1 MTDDIDHAADL
12 RDEQHRPE
20 ALALRALPLTLLA
33 ETAAMLR
40 FYSRLPLP
48 ALGSFD
54 DPALP
59 PPFAR
64 ACRTLPVASLV
75 IALPAAL
82 IATLLGATAL
92 PELFVAT
99 LVVAVSVL
107 TTGALHEDGL
117 ADMADGFGGG
127 ATVARKLEIMKDSL
141 IGSYGAA
148 ALGLALIARIVL
160 IAALVVISPAICG
173 GALIAAS
180 VVSRTLS
187 LGLFASLPSARGD
200 GVASAVGR
208 PDRSSLAVAALP
220 ALVIALGFVVP
231 GLGLAHAMSGIAVAT
246 LVTSAVGWLATAQI
260 GGQTGDVLG
269 AAQVLAEIGF
279 LAGLL
284 AF

>member
-1 MTDDIDHAADL
+1 MTDEIDHAADL
-12 RDEQHRPE
+12 RKEQPRPE
-20 ALALRALPLTLLA
+20 TSSFRTTLLTLLT

-54 DPALP
+54 DPAAP

-64 ACRTLPVASLV
+64 ACRMLPVASLV

-82 IATLLGATAL
+82 AATLLGATAL
-92 PELFVAT
+92 PDLFVAT
-99 LVVAVSVL
+99 LVVAVSLL

-127 ATVARKLEIMKDSL
+127 ATVARKLEIMKDSR

-148 ALGLALIARIVL
+148 ALGLASIARIVL
-160 IAALVVISPAICG
+160 IAALIVISPVICG
-173 GALIAAS
+173 GCLLAGGVL
-180 VVSRTLS
+180 SRTLS
-187 LGLFASLPSARGD
+187 LGVFASLPSARAT
-200 GVASAVGR
+200 GVASAVGQ
-208 PDRSSLAVAALP
+208 PERSSLAVAALL
-220 ALVIALGFVVP
+220 ALVIALGFAVP
-231 GLGLAHAMSGIAVAT
+231 GLGLARAVTGIAVAS
-246 LVTSAVGWLATAQI
+246 LVTAAVAWLAKSHI

-269 AAQVLAEIGF
+269 ATQVLAEIGF